1 MKIKN
6 ILEKKRTLSFE
17 IFPPKKDSANIE
29 SIYKTIDELSEL
41 NPDFISVTYG
51 AMGSTTKRTL
61 EIAKYIKNVKHVE
74 ALAHLTGIN
83 TPHDD
88 VLKMCNEFKMENIE
102 NIMSLRGDYPIGFNG
117 TPIFKYA
124 SELNEFIQKYYNDDF
139 CLGGGCYPEA
149 HLECENLFDDLKNLK
164 KKQDSGASFFITQ
177 VFFDNNYFYRF
188 VREARNI
195 GITVPI
201 LAGIMPITSVKQI
214 RKMSTMCGANVPVSL
229 ISMLEKYRDDEKA
242 MREIGIAYATNQII
256 DLLANDVD
264 GIHIYT
270 MNKPENAKQIVDA
283 IKNVLKD
290 SSYER

>member
-6 ILEKKRTLSFE
+6 ILAKKRTISFE
-17 IFPPKKDSANIE
+17 IFPPKKDSTNIE
-29 SIYKTIDELSEL
+29 SIYKTIDELSLL

-61 EIAKYIKNVKHVE
+61 EIADYIKNKKHIE

-83 TPHDD
+83 TKHEE
-88 VLKMCNEFKMENIE
+88 VLEMCNKFKKANIE
-102 NIMSLRGDYPIGFNG
+102 NIMSLRGDYPIGFIDK
-117 TPIFKYA
+117 PIFKYA
-124 SELNEFIQKYYNDDF
+124 SELNKFIIDNFNDDF

-149 HLECENLFDDLKNLK
+149 HLECENLFDDLENLK

-177 VFFDNNYFYRF
+177 VFFDNQYFYRF
-188 VREARNI
+188 VREARRI
-195 GITVPI
+195 GVTVPI
-201 LAGIMPITSVKQI
+201 IAGIMPITSVKQI

-229 ISMLEKYRDDEKA
+229 ISMLEKYRDNEEA
-242 MREIGIAYATNQII
+242 MKEIGIAYATNQII

-270 MNKPENAKQIVDA
+270 MNKPENAKKIVDS
-283 IKNVLKD
+283 IKNVIRE
-290 SSYER
+290 SN

>member
-17 IFPPKKDSANIE
+17 IFPPKKDSTNIE

-41 NPDFISVTYG
+41 KPDFISVTYG

-83 TPHDD
+83 TAHDE
-88 VLKMCNEFKMENIE
+88 VLKICNEFKLENIE
-102 NIMSLRGDYPIGFNG
+102 NIMSLRGDYPIGFSG
-117 TPIFKYA
+117 TPIFNYA
-124 SELNEFIQKYYNDDF
+124 SELNEFIKKYYNDDF
-139 CLGGGCYPEA
+139 CLGGGCYPET
-149 HLECENLFDDLKNLK
+149 HLECDNLFDDLTNLK

-201 LAGIMPITSVKQI
+201 IAGIMPITSVKQI

-229 ISMLEKYRDDEKA
+229 ISMLEKYRDDDLA
-242 MREIGIAYATNQII
+242 MAEIGIAYATNQII

-270 MNKPENAKQIVDA
+270 MNKPENAKRIVDS

-290 SSYER
+290 TNK

>member
-1 MKIKN
+1 MAYNFYNPNQNMIN
-6 ILEKKRTLSFE
+6 QLMRQ
-17 IFPPKKDSANIE
+17 KD
-29 SIYKTIDELSEL
+29 
-41 NPDFISVTYG
+41 
-51 AMGSTTKRTL
+51 
-61 EIAKYIKNVKHVE
+61 
-74 ALAHLTGIN
+74 
-83 TPHDD
+83 
-88 VLKMCNEFKMENIE
+88 NIE
-102 NIMSLRGDYPIGFNG
+102 NIMALRGDYPIGFSG
-117 TPIFKYA
+117 TPIFKHA
-124 SELNEFIQKYYNDDF
+124 SELDEFIIKNYNDDF
-139 CLGGGCYPEA
+139 CLGGGCYPET
-149 HLECENLFDDLKNLK
+149 HLECSNLFDDLQNLK

-229 ISMLEKYRDDEKA
+229 TSMLEKYRDDDEA
-242 MREIGIAYATNQII
+242 MKEIGIAYATNQII

-270 MNKPENAKQIVDA
+270 MNKPENARRIVES

-290 SSYER
+290 SNK

>member
-1 MKIKN
+1 MKISD
-6 ILEKKRTLSFE
+6 ILKKKRTLSFE
-17 IFPPKKDSANIE
+17 IFPPKKDSTNIE
-29 SIYKTIDELSEL
+29 SIYKTIDELVSL

-61 EIAKYIKNVKHVE
+61 EIAKYIKNVDNVE

-83 TPHDD
+83 T
-88 VLKMCNEFKMENIE
+88 KEEEIIEICNNFKKENIE
-102 NIMSLRGDYPIGFNG
+102 NIMSLRGDYPIGFTG
-117 TPIFKYA
+117 EPIFKYA
-124 SELNEFIQKYYNDDF
+124 SELNKFINKNFNDEF

-149 HLECENLFDDLKNLK
+149 HLECGNLFEDLENLK
-164 KKQDSGASFFITQ
+164 KKQDSGAKFFITQ

-229 ISMLEKYRDDEKA
+229 ISMLEKYRDDDLA
-242 MREIGIAYATNQII
+242 MQEIGIAYATNQII

-270 MNKPENAKQIVDA
+270 MNKPENAKRIVDS
-283 IKNVLKD
+283 IKNILKD
-290 SSYER
+290 SNK

>member
-1 MKIKN
+1 MKIKD
-6 ILEKKRTLSFE
+6 ILRNKRTISFE
-17 IFPPKKDSANIE
+17 IFPPKKDSTNIE
-29 SIYKTIDELSEL
+29 SIYKTIDELSLL

-61 EIAKYIKNVKHVE
+61 EIATYIKNEKNIE

-83 TPHDD
+83 TTCDE
-88 VLKMCNEFKMENIE
+88 VKTMCENFKKANIE
-102 NIMSLRGDYPIGFNG
+102 NIMSLRGDYPIGFIDK
-117 TPIFKYA
+117 PIFKYA
-124 SELNEFIQKYYNDDF
+124 SELNKFIIDNFNDDF

-149 HLECENLFDDLKNLK
+149 HLECENLFDDLMNLK

-188 VREARNI
+188 VREARRI

-201 LAGIMPITSVKQI
+201 IAGIMPITSVKQI

-229 ISMLEKYRDDEKA
+229 ISMLEKYRNNEEA
-242 MREIGIAYATNQII
+242 MKEIGITYATNQII

-270 MNKPENAKQIVDA
+270 MNKPENAKRIVDS
-283 IKNVLKD
+283 IKNVIKE
-290 SSYER
+290 SN

>member
-1 MKIKN
+1 MKISE
-6 ILEKKRTLSFE
+6 ILNEKRTLSFE
-17 IFPPKKDSANIE
+17 IFPPKKESTNIK
-29 SIYKTIDELSEL
+29 SIYATIDELSSL

-51 AMGSTTKRTL
+51 AMGSTTKNTL
-61 EIAKYIKNVKHVE
+61 EIAKYIKNDKHIE

-83 TPHDD
+83 TSHSEIIDICNN
-88 VLKMCNEFKMENIE
+88 LKKENIE
-102 NIMSLRGDYPIGFNG
+102 NIMSLRGDYPIGFSG
-117 TPIFKYA
+117 DPVFKYA
-124 SELNEFIQKYYNDDF
+124 SELNNYIKEHFNNDF

-149 HLECENLFDDLKNLK
+149 HLECENLFDDLNNLK

-188 VREARNI
+188 VREARKI

-229 ISMLEKYRDDEKA
+229 ISMLEKYRDDDLA
-242 MREIGIAYATNQII
+242 MQEIGIAYATNQII

-270 MNKPENAKQIVDA
+270 MNKPENARRIVNS
-283 IKNVLKD
+283 IRNVLKD
-290 SSYER
+290 SK

>member
-17 IFPPKKDSANIE
+17 IFPPKKESTNIE
-29 SIYKTIDELSEL
+29 SIYKTIDELVSL

-61 EIAKYIKNVKHVE
+61 EIAKYIKNEKNTE

-83 TPHDD
+83 TTHEE
-88 VLKMCNEFKMENIE
+88 VINMCNNFKAENIE

-117 TPIFKYA
+117 EPIFKYA
-124 SELNEFIQKYYNDDF
+124 SELDKFIRENFNDDF
-139 CLGGGCYPEA
+139 CLGGGCYPET
-149 HLECENLFDDLKNLK
+149 HLECDNLFDDLKNLK
-164 KKQDSGASFFITQ
+164 KKQDAGASFFITQ

-188 VREARNI
+188 VREARNM

-201 LAGIMPITSVKQI
+201 IAGIMPITSVKQI

-229 ISMLEKYRDDEKA
+229 TSMLEKYRDDDLA
-242 MREIGIAYATNQII
+242 MAEIGIAYAINQII

-270 MNKPENAKQIVDA
+270 MNKPENARRIVES
-283 IKNVLKD
+283 IKNILKD
-290 SSYER
+290 SNK

>member
-1 MKIKN
+1 MKIN
-6 ILEKKRTLSFE
+6 EILKKKRTLSFE
-17 IFPPKKDSANIE
+17 IFPPKKDSTNIE

-41 NPDFISVTYG
+41 KPDFISVTYG

-61 EIAKYIKNVKHVE
+61 EIAKYIKNEKHIE

-83 TPHDD
+83 TTHDE
-88 VLKMCNEFKMENIE
+88 VLKICNEFKLENIE

-124 SELNEFIQKYYNDDF
+124 KELNEFIIKYYNDDF

-149 HLECENLFDDLKNLK
+149 HLECENLFDDLDNLK
-164 KKQDSGASFFITQ
+164 KKQDSGAKFFITQ

-188 VREARNI
+188 VREARKK

-201 LAGIMPITSVKQI
+201 IAGIMPITSVKQI

-229 ISMLEKYRDDEKA
+229 ISMLEKYRNNEEA
-242 MREIGIAYATNQII
+242 MKEIGITFATNQII

-270 MNKPENAKQIVDA
+270 MNRPENARRIVES
-283 IKNVLKD
+283 IKNVMKE
-290 SSYER
+290 SN

>member
-6 ILEKKRTLSFE
+6 LLKNKRTLSFE
-17 IFPPKKDSANIE
+17 IFPPKKDSTNIE
-29 SIYKTIDELSEL
+29 SIYKTIDELSVL
-41 NPDFISVTYG
+41 KPDFISVTYG

-61 EIAKYIKNVKHVE
+61 EIATYIKNKKNIE

-83 TPHDD
+83 TSHDE
-88 VLKMCNEFKMENIE
+88 VIKMCNDFKKENIE
-102 NIMSLRGDYPIGFNG
+102 NIMALRGDYPIGFTG

-124 SELNEFIQKYYNDDF
+124 SELDEFIIKNFNDDF
-139 CLGGGCYPEA
+139 CLGGGCYPET
-149 HLECENLFDDLKNLK
+149 HLECGDLFEDLANLK
-164 KKQDSGASFFITQ
+164 KKQDAGAEFFITQ

-229 ISMLEKYRDDEKA
+229 ISMLEKYRDDDEA
-242 MREIGIAYATNQII
+242 MKEIGIAYATNQII

-270 MNKPENAKQIVDA
+270 MNKPENARRIVES

-290 SSYER
+290 TNK

>member
-1 MKIKN
+1 MKISD
-6 ILEKKRTLSFE
+6 ILSNKRTLSFE
-17 IFPPKKDSANIE
+17 IFPPKKDSTNIE
-29 SIYKTIDELSEL
+29 SIYKTIDELSLL

-61 EIAKYIKNVKHVE
+61 EIATYIKNKKNIE

-83 TPHDD
+83 TTHDEVKTICD
-88 VLKMCNEFKMENIE
+88 DFIKENIE
-102 NIMSLRGDYPIGFNG
+102 NIMSLRGDYPIGFDG

-124 SELNEFIQKYYNDDF
+124 SELNKFIKENYKDTF
-139 CLGGGCYPEA
+139 CLGGGCYPET
-149 HLECENLFDDLKNLK
+149 HLECDNLFDDLANLK
-164 KKQDSGASFFITQ
+164 KKQDSGAKFFITQ

-201 LAGIMPITSVKQI
+201 IAGIMPITSVKQI

-229 ISMLEKYRDDEKA
+229 TSMLEKYRDDDLA
-242 MREIGIAYATNQII
+242 MAEIGIAYATSQII

-270 MNKPENAKQIVDA
+270 MNKPENARRIVES

-290 SSYER
+290 SK

>member
-1 MKIKN
+1 MKIN
-6 ILEKKRTLSFE
+6 EILSKKRTLSFE
-17 IFPPKKDSANIE
+17 IFPPKKESTNIN
-29 SIYKTIDELSEL
+29 SIYETIDELSSL

-51 AMGSTTKRTL
+51 AMGSTTKNTL
-61 EIAKYIKNVKHVE
+61 EKAKYIKNNKNVE

-83 TPHDD
+83 TTPEEIINICNN
-88 VLKMCNEFKMENIE
+88 LKKENID
-102 NIMSLRGDYPIGFNG
+102 NIMSLRGDYPIGFTG
-117 TPIFKYA
+117 EPIFKYA
-124 SELNEFIQKYYNDDF
+124 SELDKFIIKNFNDDF
-139 CLGGGCYPEA
+139 CLGGGCYPET
-149 HLECENLFDDLKNLK
+149 HLECGNLFEDLQNLK
-164 KKQDSGASFFITQ
+164 TKQDAGAAFFITQ

-229 ISMLEKYRDDEKA
+229 ISMLEKYRDDEEA

-256 DLLANDVD
+256 DLLANGVD

-270 MNKPENAKQIVDA
+270 MNRPENAKRIVDS

-290 SSYER
+290 TRK

>member
-1 MKIKN
+1 MKIKD
-6 ILEKKRTLSFE
+6 ILRNKRTISFE
-17 IFPPKKDSANIE
+17 IFPPKKDSTNIE
-29 SIYKTIDELSEL
+29 SIYKTIDELSLL

-61 EIAKYIKNVKHVE
+61 EIASYIKNEKNIE

-83 TPHDD
+83 TTCDE
-88 VLKMCNEFKMENIE
+88 VKTMCENFKKANIE
-102 NIMSLRGDYPIGFNG
+102 NIMSLRGDYPIGFIDK
-117 TPIFKYA
+117 PIFKYA
-124 SELNEFIQKYYNDDF
+124 SELNNFIKDNFNDDF

-149 HLECENLFDDLKNLK
+149 HLECENLFDDLMNLK

-188 VREARNI
+188 VREARRI

-201 LAGIMPITSVKQI
+201 IAGIMPITSVKQI

-229 ISMLEKYRDDEKA
+229 ISMLEKYRNNEEA
-242 MREIGIAYATNQII
+242 MKEIGIAYATNQII

-270 MNKPENAKQIVDA
+270 MNKPENAKRIVDS
-283 IKNVLKD
+283 IKNVIKE
-290 SSYER
+290 SN

>member
-102 NIMSLRGDYPIGFNG
+102 NIMSLRGDYPVGFNG

-290 SSYER
+290 STNER

>member
-6 ILEKKRTLSFE
+6 ILDNKRTLSFE
-17 IFPPKKDSANIE
+17 IFPPKKESTNIE
-29 SIYKTIDELSEL
+29 SIYKTIDELVSL

-61 EIAKYIKNVKHVE
+61 EIAKYIKNEKNVE

-83 TPHDD
+83 T
-88 VLKMCNEFKMENIE
+88 KEEEIIEICNNFKKENIE
-102 NIMSLRGDYPIGFNG
+102 NIMSLRGDYPIGFSG
-117 TPIFKYA
+117 EPIFKYA
-124 SELNEFIQKYYNDDF
+124 SELNKFIKAHFNDEF

-149 HLECENLFDDLKNLK
+149 HLECGNLFEDLANLK

-229 ISMLEKYRDDEKA
+229 ISMLEKYRDDDLA
-242 MREIGIAYATNQII
+242 MQEIGIAYATNQII

-270 MNKPENAKQIVDA
+270 MNKPENARRIVDA
-283 IKNVLKD
+283 IKNVIKD
-290 SSYER
+290 SNK

>member
-1 MKIKN
+1 MKIKD

-17 IFPPKKDSANIE
+17 IFPPKKESTNID
-29 SIYKTIDELSEL
+29 SIYKTIDELSSL

-51 AMGSTTKRTL
+51 AMGSTTKNTL
-61 EIAKYIKNVKHVE
+61 EIAKYIKNVKKVE

-83 TPHDD
+83 TTHDEII
-88 VLKMCNEFKMENIE
+88 KMCNNFKNENIE
-102 NIMSLRGDYPIGFNG
+102 NIMALRGDYPIGFDG

-124 SELNEFIQKYYNDDF
+124 SELDEFIIKNFNDDF
-139 CLGGGCYPEA
+139 CLGGGCYPET
-149 HLECENLFDDLKNLK
+149 HLECDNLFDDLQNLK
-164 KKQDSGASFFITQ
+164 KKQDAGAKFFITQ

-229 ISMLEKYRDDEKA
+229 TSMLEKYRDDDEA
-242 MREIGIAYATNQII
+242 MKEIGIAYATNQII

-270 MNKPENAKQIVDA
+270 MNKPENAKRIVES
-283 IKNVLKD
+283 IKNVIKD
-290 SSYER
+290 SNK

>member
-6 ILEKKRTLSFE
+6 ILDNKRTLSFE
-17 IFPPKKDSANIE
+17 IFPPKKESTNIE
-29 SIYKTIDELSEL
+29 SIYKTIDELVSL

-61 EIAKYIKNVKHVE
+61 EIAKYIKNEKNVE

-83 TPHDD
+83 T
-88 VLKMCNEFKMENIE
+88 KEEEIIEICNNFKKENIE
-102 NIMSLRGDYPIGFNG
+102 NIMSLRGDYPIGFSG
-117 TPIFKYA
+117 EPIFKYA
-124 SELNEFIQKYYNDDF
+124 SELNKFIKAHFNDEF

-149 HLECENLFDDLKNLK
+149 HLECGNLFEDLANLK

-229 ISMLEKYRDDEKA
+229 ISMLEKYRDDDLA
-242 MREIGIAYATNQII
+242 MQEIGIAYATNQII

-270 MNKPENAKQIVDA
+270 MNKPENARKIVES

-290 SSYER
+290 TK

>member
-6 ILEKKRTLSFE
+6 LLKNKRTLSFE
-17 IFPPKKDSANIE
+17 IFPPKKDSTNIE
-29 SIYKTIDELSEL
+29 SIYKTIDELSVL
-41 NPDFISVTYG
+41 KPDFISVTYG

-61 EIAKYIKNVKHVE
+61 EIATYIKNNSHIE

-83 TPHDD
+83 TSHDE
-88 VLKMCNEFKMENIE
+88 VIKMCNDFKNENIE
-102 NIMSLRGDYPIGFNG
+102 NIMALRGDYPIGFTG

-124 SELNEFIQKYYNDDF
+124 SELDEFIIKNFNNDF
-139 CLGGGCYPEA
+139 CLGGGCYPET
-149 HLECENLFDDLKNLK
+149 HLECGDLFEDLANLK
-164 KKQDSGASFFITQ
+164 KKQDAGAEFFITQ

-229 ISMLEKYRDDEKA
+229 TSMLEKYRDNDEA

-270 MNKPENAKQIVDA
+270 MNKPENARRIVES

-290 SSYER
+290 SNK

>member
-1 MKIKN
+1 MKICN
-6 ILEKKRTLSFE
+6 LLDKKRTLSFE
-17 IFPPKKDSANIE
+17 IFPPKKDSTNIE
-29 SIYKTIDELSEL
+29 SIYKTIDELSDL
-41 NPDFISVTYG
+41 KPDFISVTYG

-61 EIAKYIKNVKHVE
+61 EIAKYIKNVKHIE

-83 TPHDD
+83 TEHDE
-88 VLKMCNEFKMENIE
+88 VLRLCNEFKANNIE
-102 NIMSLRGDYPIGFNG
+102 NIMSLRGDYPMDYSG

-124 SELNEFIQKYYNDDF
+124 CELNEFIIKYFNDDF
-139 CLGGGCYPEA
+139 CLGGGCYPET
-149 HLECENLFDDLKNLK
+149 HLECSDLFEDLANLK
-164 KKQDSGASFFITQ
+164 KKQDSGAKFFITQ

-214 RKMSTMCGANVPVSL
+214 RRMSTMCGANVPVSL
-229 ISMLEKYRDDEKA
+229 TSMLEKYKDDDQA
-242 MREIGIAYATNQII
+242 MTEIGIAYATNQII

-270 MNKPENAKQIVDA
+270 MNKPENAKIIVDS

-290 SSYER
+290 SNK

>member
-1 MKIKN
+1 MKICN
-6 ILEKKRTLSFE
+6 LLDKKRTLSFE
-17 IFPPKKDSANIE
+17 IFPPKKDSTNIE
-29 SIYKTIDELSEL
+29 SIYKTIDELSDL
-41 NPDFISVTYG
+41 KPDFISVTYG

-61 EIAKYIKNVKHVE
+61 EIAKYIKNVKHIE

-83 TPHDD
+83 TEHDE
-88 VLKMCNEFKMENIE
+88 VLRLCNEFKANNIE
-102 NIMSLRGDYPIGFNG
+102 NIMSLRGDYPMDYSG

-124 SELNEFIQKYYNDDF
+124 CELNEFIIKYFNDDF
-139 CLGGGCYPEA
+139 CLGGGCYPET
-149 HLECENLFDDLKNLK
+149 HLECSDLFEDLANLK
-164 KKQDSGASFFITQ
+164 KKQDSGAKFFITQ

-214 RKMSTMCGANVPVSL
+214 RRMSTMCGANVPVSL
-229 ISMLEKYRDDEKA
+229 TSMLEKYKDDDQA
-242 MREIGIAYATNQII
+242 MTEIGIAYATNQII

-270 MNKPENAKQIVDA
+270 MNKPENAKKIVDS

-290 SSYER
+290 SNK

>member
-6 ILEKKRTLSFE
+6 ILENKRTLSFE
-17 IFPPKKDSANIE
+17 IFPPKKDSTNIE
-29 SIYKTIDELSEL
+29 SIYKTIDELVSL

-61 EIAKYIKNVKHVE
+61 EIAKYIKNEKNVE

-83 TPHDD
+83 T
-88 VLKMCNEFKMENIE
+88 KNEEIIEICNNFKKENIE
-102 NIMSLRGDYPIGFNG
+102 NIMSLRGDYPIGFSG
-117 TPIFKYA
+117 EPIFKYA
-124 SELNEFIQKYYNDDF
+124 SELNKFIKENFNDDF
-139 CLGGGCYPEA
+139 CLGGGCYPET
-149 HLECENLFDDLKNLK
+149 HLECDNLFDDLNNLK
-164 KKQDSGASFFITQ
+164 KKQESGAAFFITQ

-229 ISMLEKYRDDEKA
+229 TSMLEKYRDDDEA
-242 MREIGIAYATNQII
+242 MKEIGIAYATNQII

-270 MNKPENAKQIVDA
+270 MNKPENAKRIVES

-290 SSYER
+290 SNK

>member
-1 MKIKN
+1 MRIED
-6 ILEKKRTLSFE
+6 ILKKKRTLSFE
-17 IFPPKKDSANIE
+17 IFPPKKESTNIE
-29 SIYKTIDELSEL
+29 SIYKTVDELASL
-41 NPDFISVTYG
+41 KPDFISVTYG

-61 EIAKYIKNVKHVE
+61 EIAKYIKNNDNIE

-83 TPHDD
+83 T
-88 VLKMCNEFKMENIE
+88 KEEEIIEICNNFKKENIE
-102 NIMSLRGDYPIGFNG
+102 NIMSLRGDYPIGFEG
-117 TPIFKYA
+117 EPIFKYA
-124 SELNEFIQKYYNDDF
+124 SELNKFIKKNFKDDF

-149 HLECENLFDDLKNLK
+149 HLECGNLFEDLVNLK
-164 KKQDSGASFFITQ
+164 KKQDSGAAFFITQ

-201 LAGIMPITSVKQI
+201 IAGIMPITSVKQI

-229 ISMLEKYRDDEKA
+229 TSMLEKYRDDDLA
-242 MREIGIAYATNQII
+242 MAEIGIAYATNQII
-256 DLLANDVD
+256 DLLANGVD

-270 MNKPENAKQIVDA
+270 MNKPENARRIVES

-290 SSYER
+290 TTK

>member
-1 MKIKN
+1 MKIED
-6 ILEKKRTLSFE
+6 ILKEKRTLSFE
-17 IFPPKKDSANIE
+17 IFPPKKESTNIE
-29 SIYKTIDELSEL
+29 SIYKTIDELVSL

-61 EIAKYIKNVKHVE
+61 EIAKYIKNEKKVE

-83 TPHDD
+83 TKPEE
-88 VLKMCNEFKMENIE
+88 VIEMCNNFKKENIE
-102 NIMSLRGDYPIGFNG
+102 NIMSLRGDYPIGFSG
-117 TPIFKYA
+117 EPIFKYA
-124 SELNEFIQKYYNDDF
+124 SELNKYIISNFNNDF
-139 CLGGGCYPEA
+139 CLGGGCYPET
-149 HLECENLFDDLKNLK
+149 HLECDNLFDDLKHLK
-164 KKQDSGASFFITQ
+164 EKQDSGAKFFITQ

-229 ISMLEKYRDDEKA
+229 TSMLEKYRDDDLA
-242 MREIGIAYATNQII
+242 MQEIGIVYATNQII

-270 MNKPENAKQIVDA
+270 MNKPENAKKIVES
-283 IKNVLKD
+283 IKNILKD
-290 SSYER
+290 SNK

>member
-17 IFPPKKDSANIE
+17 IFPPKKDSTNIE

-41 NPDFISVTYG
+41 KPDFISVTYG

-83 TPHDD
+83 TAHDE
-88 VLKMCNEFKMENIE
+88 VLKICNEFKLENIE
-102 NIMSLRGDYPIGFNG
+102 NIMSLRGDYPIGFSG
-117 TPIFKYA
+117 TPIFGYA
-124 SELNEFIQKYYNDDF
+124 SELNEFIKKYYNDDF
-139 CLGGGCYPEA
+139 CLGGGCYPET
-149 HLECENLFDDLKNLK
+149 HLECDNLFDDLTNLK

-201 LAGIMPITSVKQI
+201 IAGIMPITSVKQI

-229 ISMLEKYRDDEKA
+229 ISMLEKYRDDEEA

-270 MNKPENAKQIVDA
+270 MNKPENAKRIVDS

-290 SSYER
+290 TNK

>member
-1 MKIKN
+1 MRIEE
-6 ILEKKRTLSFE
+6 ILKKKRTLSFE
-17 IFPPKKDSANIE
+17 IFPPKKESTNIE
-29 SIYKTIDELSEL
+29 SIYKTVDELASL
-41 NPDFISVTYG
+41 KPDFISVTYG

-61 EIAKYIKNVKHVE
+61 EIAKYIKNNDNIE

-83 TPHDD
+83 T
-88 VLKMCNEFKMENIE
+88 KEEEIIEICNNFKKENIE
-102 NIMSLRGDYPIGFNG
+102 NIMSLRGDYPIGFEG
-117 TPIFKYA
+117 EPIFKYA
-124 SELNEFIQKYYNDDF
+124 SELNKFIKKNFNDEF

-149 HLECENLFDDLKNLK
+149 HLECGNLFEDLANLK
-164 KKQDSGASFFITQ
+164 KKQDSGAKFFITQ

-229 ISMLEKYRDDEKA
+229 ISMLEKYRDDDLA
-242 MREIGIAYATNQII
+242 MQEIGIAYATNQII

-270 MNKPENAKQIVDA
+270 MNKPENAKKIVES

-290 SSYER
+290 TL

>member
-6 ILEKKRTLSFE
+6 ILDNKRTLSFE
-17 IFPPKKDSANIE
+17 IFPPKKESTNIE
-29 SIYKTIDELSEL
+29 SIYKTIDELVSL

-61 EIAKYIKNVKHVE
+61 EIAKYIKNEKNTE

-83 TPHDD
+83 T
-88 VLKMCNEFKMENIE
+88 KEEEIIEICNNFKKENIE
-102 NIMSLRGDYPIGFNG
+102 NIMSLRGDYPIGFSG
-117 TPIFKYA
+117 EPIFKYA
-124 SELNEFIQKYYNDDF
+124 SELNKFIISNFNDDF

-149 HLECENLFDDLKNLK
+149 HLECGDLFEDLENLK

-229 ISMLEKYRDDEKA
+229 ISMLEKYRDDDLA
-242 MREIGIAYATNQII
+242 MQEIGIAYATNQII

-270 MNKPENAKQIVDA
+270 MNKPENARKIVES

-290 SSYER
+290 TK

>member
-17 IFPPKKDSANIE
+17 IFPPKKESTNIE
-29 SIYKTIDELSEL
+29 SIYRTIDELVTL

-61 EIAKYIKNVKHVE
+61 EIAKYIKNVDNVE

-83 TPHDD
+83 T
-88 VLKMCNEFKMENIE
+88 KEEEIIEICNNFKKENIE
-102 NIMSLRGDYPIGFNG
+102 NIMSLRGDYPIGFTG
-117 TPIFKYA
+117 EPIFKYA
-124 SELNEFIQKYYNDDF
+124 SELNKFIKSNFKDDF

-149 HLECENLFDDLKNLK
+149 HLECGNLFEDLDNLK
-164 KKQDSGASFFITQ
+164 KKQDSGAEFFITQ

-188 VREARNI
+188 VREARNK

-229 ISMLEKYRDDEKA
+229 ISMLEKYRDDDLA
-242 MREIGIAYATNQII
+242 MQEIGIAYATNQII

-270 MNKPENAKQIVDA
+270 MNKPENARRIVES
-283 IKNVLKD
+283 IKNVIKD
-290 SSYER
+290 SNK

>member
-1 MKIKN
+1 MRISE
-6 ILEKKRTLSFE
+6 ILNNKRTLSFE
-17 IFPPKKDSANIE
+17 IFPPKKESTNID
-29 SIYKTIDELSEL
+29 SIYKTIDELSML

-83 TPHDD
+83 TPHDE
-88 VLKMCNEFKMENIE
+88 VLKLCNEFKMENIE
-102 NIMSLRGDYPIGFNG
+102 NIMSLRGDYPIGFDG

-124 SELNEFIQKYYNDDF
+124 SELNEFIIKYYNDDF
-139 CLGGGCYPEA
+139 CLGGGCYPET
-149 HLECENLFDDLKNLK
+149 HLECGDLFEDLNNLK

-201 LAGIMPITSVKQI
+201 IAGIMPITSVKHI
-214 RKMSTMCGANVPVSL
+214 RKMYTMCGANVPVSL
-229 ISMLEKYRDDEKA
+229 ISMLEKYRDDEEA

-256 DLLANDVD
+256 DLFANDVD

-270 MNKPENAKQIVDA
+270 MNKPENAKRIVDS

-290 SSYER
+290 TNK

>member
-1 MKIKN
+1 MRIED
-6 ILEKKRTLSFE
+6 ILKKKRTLSFE
-17 IFPPKKDSANIE
+17 IFPPKKESTNIE
-29 SIYKTIDELSEL
+29 SIYKTVDELASL
-41 NPDFISVTYG
+41 KPDFISVTYG

-61 EIAKYIKNVKHVE
+61 EIAKYIKNNDNIE

-83 TPHDD
+83 TKEDEIIEI
-88 VLKMCNEFKMENIE
+88 CNNFKKENIE
-102 NIMSLRGDYPIGFNG
+102 NIMSLRGDYPIGFTG
-117 TPIFKYA
+117 EPIFKYA
-124 SELNEFIQKYYNDDF
+124 SELNKFIKKNFNDEF

-149 HLECENLFDDLKNLK
+149 HLECGNLFEDLANLK

-229 ISMLEKYRDDEKA
+229 ISMLEKYRDDDLA
-242 MREIGIAYATNQII
+242 MQEIGIAYATNQII

-270 MNKPENAKQIVDA
+270 MNKPENAKKIVES

-290 SSYER
+290 TL

>member
-1 MKIKN
+1 MKIKD
-6 ILEKKRTLSFE
+6 ILNNKRTLSFE
-17 IFPPKKDSANIE
+17 IFPPKKDSTNIE
-29 SIYKTIDELSEL
+29 SIYRTIDELSLL

-61 EIAKYIKNVKHVE
+61 EIAKYIKNEKNVE

-83 TPHDD
+83 TTHEE
-88 VLKMCNEFKMENIE
+88 VIEMCNKFKEANIE
-102 NIMSLRGDYPIGFNG
+102 NIMSLRGDYPIGFTG

-124 SELNEFIQKYYNDDF
+124 SELNKYILDNFKNDF

-149 HLECENLFDDLKNLK
+149 HLECENLFDDLANLK

-188 VREARNI
+188 VREARKI
-195 GITVPI
+195 GITIPI
-201 LAGIMPITSVKQI
+201 IAGIMPITSVKQI

-229 ISMLEKYRDDEKA
+229 ISMLEKYRDDDLA
-242 MREIGIAYATNQII
+242 MQEIGIAYATNQII
-256 DLLANDVD
+256 DLLANDVN

-270 MNKPENAKQIVDA
+270 MNKPENAKRIVES
-283 IKNVLKD
+283 IKNVIKD
-290 SSYER
+290 SN